1 MVKDVYTNIQSK
13 IKINGLLSDPFT
25 LTREVC
31 QGCLFSMLLYII
43 AAEVLAS
50 FINANK
56 RIKGIQIGDHEI
68 KIVNFADDTTIFLR
82 DITCLN
88 RLMILKLYEDAPS
101 SKINFSKSQNFG
113 NSILDNCK
121 WYRISEDMAKN
132 PCLKLRGKKI
142 IVNQPSYPKN
152 NTLKRNTQFLLEQ
165 EKIQPL
171 RYLAQLLIWMIG
183 LGILDIETQLNSLK
197 IKWIQRLLNPTN
209 APWINLMLYQL
220 NLILNYN
227 QGLAL
232 FR

>member
-82 DITCLN
+82 DITCLD
-88 RLMILKLYEDAPS
+88 RIQVILKLYEDASS
-101 SKINFSKSQNFG
+101 SKINFSKSQA
-113 NSILDNCK
+113 S
-121 WYRISEDMAKN
+121 AKF
-132 PCLKLRGKKI
+132 PLKYLEL
-142 IVNQPSYPKN
+142 
-152 NTLKRNTQFLLEQ
+152 TLVTLFLITPNGT
-165 EKIQPL
+165 K
-171 RYLAQLLIWMIG
+171 
-183 LGILDIETQLNSLK
+183 
-197 IKWIQRLLNPTN
+197 
-209 APWINLMLYQL
+209 
-220 NLILNYN
+220 
-227 QGLAL
+227 
-232 FR
+232 